1 MSTQSKIPLLSG
13 KASSSDEDLFLE
25 IISEPEKGKI
35 MQIFQQVLDV
45 ANAPDS
51 VYQRPDNTG
60 VKPKDG
66 VKQIKTDN
74 IQIDSQTKK
83 INEKKTLHKLYTKN
97 PDIVDEQILKKTIE
111 NFRYRLTLYYLD
123 YITNYFKDQSIAKE
137 SKQKFDQYIRDHCKL
152 SCVGSMVSALSSVCS
167 RRSRSSHH
175 GNEIK
180 CNLPSYANPTV
191 TRGLM
196 GLKFLSG
203 IPNNLQYITPAH
215 FINLAKELKTSTK
228 QSYGLNLRDLYRV
241 ITNSSHSTTSRS
253 SR

>member
-1 MSTQSKIPLLSG
+1 MSTQSKTPLLSG
-13 KASSSDEDLFLE
+13 KASSDEDRFLE
-25 IISEPEKGKI
+25 FIPEPEKGKI
-35 MQIFQQVLDV
+35 MQIFHQVVNV

-152 SCVGSMVSALSSVCS
+152 SCVGSMVSACS

-196 GLKFLSG
+196 GLKFLIG
-203 IPNNLQYITPAH
+203 IPNNLRRITPDH
-215 FINLAKELKTSTK
+215 FINLAKDLETSTK
-228 QSYGLNLRDLYRV
+228 QPYGLNLRDLYRV